1 MGLGT
6 LAGFSEAGID
16 GILAGS
22 ALAGPEVI
30 AGEIAL
36 MGMIIG
42 IKKLKQHH

>member
-16 GILAGS
+16 ALIGGT
-22 ALAGPEVI
+22 ALAAPELI
-30 AGEIAL
+30 AAEVAL
-36 MGMIIG
+36 MGMIVG